1 MKLSLLSAAA
11 ERVQTHNSA
20 QCKQPFWL
28 LIRVFFLYCHIK
40 NMSRKTSVV
49 EVDNMPLLLVE
60 CGCTPL
66 RLL

>member
-28 LIRVFFLYCHIK
+28 LIRVFILYCHIK
-40 NMSRKTSVV
+40 NMSRKTY
-49 EVDNMPLLLVE
+49 E
-60 CGCTPL
+60 CAGAGVNCPFYCSL
-66 RLL
+66 I